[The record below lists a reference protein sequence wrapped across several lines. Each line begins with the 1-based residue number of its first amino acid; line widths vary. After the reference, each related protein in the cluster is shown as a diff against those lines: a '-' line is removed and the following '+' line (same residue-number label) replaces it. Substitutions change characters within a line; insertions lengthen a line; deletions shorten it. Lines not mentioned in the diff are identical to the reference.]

1 MFRTRL
7 SVTTNHGTS
16 LSMDC
21 KYESY
26 PSAKLPHKGVFN
38 VSSLSTQEGSDGSS
52 NTQEEMVVSDKSK
65 KRERVCYKRTM

>member
-38 VSSLSTQEGSDGSS
+38 VSSLSTQEGSDGS
-52 NTQEEMVVSDKSK
+52 NNAP
-65 KRERVCYKRTM
+65 R